1 MVSRRD
7 WGAEEPA
14 MRSILFGIVA
24 LLVLIVVSALSALIL
39 VAPNSAGPGLQV
51 LLPSARA
58 QGVGKSQGHV
68 PQAPVGHR
76 QPTAQGAENVRENS
90 SASDAM
96 RKIDENLK
104 KKLQGIC
111 RGC

>member
-1 MVSRRD
+1 MVSRGD
-7 WGAEEPA
+7 GDAEEPA
-14 MRSILFGIVA
+14 MRSILFGIVG

-39 VAPNSAGPGLQV
+39 VPSNSAGRGLQV
-51 LLPSARA
+51 LPSAHA
-58 QGVGKSQGHV
+58 QDVGKSQGHV

>member
-1 MVSRRD
+1 MTQLIN
-7 WGAEEPA
+7 A
-14 MRSILFGIVA
+14 IVA
-24 LLVLIVVSALSALIL
+24 LLVLIVVSAPGAHMLVPLI
-39 VAPNSAGPGLQV
+39 SAGPGLQV
-51 LLPSARA
+51 LLPSAHA
-58 QGVGKSQGHV
+58 QDVGKSQGHV

-90 SASDAM
+90 SASDAT
-96 RKIDENLK
+96 RKADERLK